1 MTKEQVQQVLDELN
15 EIKPEK
21 LKGNSKRL
29 FEAIMS
35 IADERDE
42 LRQKVKEINKGI
54 NSLMQSR
61 KKWKYRYYKMKNK
74 NKDLQ
79 KSVEQIYDNYQ
90 DIGKIAFDYSDK
102 LEQKDKIID
111 LMANHIATSDSEL
124 CEYLDITAKCKYYV
138 GDNGKT
144 CDSCIKQ
151 YFENKAKELLNK

>member
-21 LKGNSKRL
+21 LEGNSKRL

-79 KSVEQIYDNYQ
+79 KSVEQIYDDYQ
-90 DIGKIAFDYSDK
+90 DIGKMAFDYSDE

-111 LMANHIATSDSEL
+111 LMVERVLLTEEEWKEIKEKNIYNVIKKDTHKL
-124 CEYLDITAKCKYYV
+124 
-138 GDNGKT
+138 
-144 CDSCIKQ
+144 IKQ

>member
-21 LKGNSKRL
+21 LEGNSKRL
-29 FEAIMS
+29 FETIMS

-74 NKDLQ
+74 NKGLQ

-90 DIGKIAFDYSDK
+90 DIGKMAFDYSDE
-102 LEQKDKIID
+102 LEQKDTHK
-111 LMANHIATSDSEL
+111 LM
-124 CEYLDITAKCKYYV
+124 
-138 GDNGKT
+138 
-144 CDSCIKQ
+144 KQ

>member
-21 LKGNSKRL
+21 LEGNSKRL

-79 KSVEQIYDNYQ
+79 KSVQQIYDDYQ
-90 DIGKIAFDYSDK
+90 DIGKMAFNYSDK
-102 LEQKDKIID
+102 LEQQEKIID
-111 LMANHIATSDSEL
+111 LMIDCISNMTDCPFEK
-124 CEYLDITAKCKYYV
+124 EGKYLDCERM
-138 GDNGKT
+138 
-144 CDSCIKQ
+144 CDVRTDKECWKQ
-151 YFENKAKELLNK
+151 YFENKAKEER

>member
-79 KSVEQIYDNYQ
+79 KSVQQIYDNYQ
-90 DIGKIAFDYSDK
+90 DIGKMAFDYSDE

-111 LMANHIATSDSEL
+111 LMAERVLLTEEEWKEIKEKNIYNVIKKDTHKL
-124 CEYLDITAKCKYYV
+124 
-138 GDNGKT
+138 
-144 CDSCIKQ
+144 IKQ

>member
-21 LKGNSKRL
+21 LEGNLKRL

-79 KSVEQIYDNYQ
+79 KSVEQIYDDYQ
-90 DIGKIAFDYSDK
+90 DIGKMAFNYSDK
-102 LEQKDKIID
+102 LEQQEKK
-111 LMANHIATSDSEL
+111 
-124 CEYLDITAKCKYYV
+124 
-138 GDNGKT
+138 
-144 CDSCIKQ
+144 
-151 YFENKAKELLNK
+151 

>member
-21 LKGNSKRL
+21 LEGNSKRL

-79 KSVEQIYDNYQ
+79 KSVEQIYDDYQ
-90 DIGKIAFDYSDK
+90 DIGKMAFDYSDE

-111 LMANHIATSDSEL
+111 LMVERVLLTEEEWKEIKEKNIYNVIKKDTHKL
-124 CEYLDITAKCKYYV
+124 
-138 GDNGKT
+138 
-144 CDSCIKQ
+144 IKQ
-151 YFENKAKELLNK
+151 YFENKAKEER

>member
-21 LKGNSKRL
+21 LEGNSKRL

-90 DIGKIAFDYSDK
+90 DIGKMAFDYSDE

-111 LMANHIATSDSEL
+111 LMAERVLLTEEEWKEIKEKNIYNVIKKDTHKL
-124 CEYLDITAKCKYYV
+124 
-138 GDNGKT
+138 
-144 CDSCIKQ
+144 IKQ

>member
-1 MTKEQVQQVLDELN
+1 MTNEQAQKVLDELN
-15 EIKPEK
+15 TVRIEVLNDEA
-21 LKGNSKRL
+21 KRL

-90 DIGKIAFDYSDK
+90 DIGKMAFDYSDE

-111 LMANHIATSDSEL
+111 LMAERVLLTEEEWKEIKEKNIYNVIKKDTHKL
-124 CEYLDITAKCKYYV
+124 
-138 GDNGKT
+138 
-144 CDSCIKQ
+144 IKQ
-151 YFENKAKELLNK
+151 YFENKAKLEER

>member
-21 LKGNSKRL
+21 LEGNSKRL

-79 KSVEQIYDNYQ
+79 KSVEQIYDDYQ
-90 DIGKIAFDYSDK
+90 DIGKMAFDYSDE

-111 LMANHIATSDSEL
+111 LMAERVLLTEEEWKEIKEKNIYNVIKKDTHKL
-124 CEYLDITAKCKYYV
+124 
-138 GDNGKT
+138 
-144 CDSCIKQ
+144 IKQ

>member
-90 DIGKIAFDYSDK
+90 DIGKMAFDYSDE

-111 LMANHIATSDSEL
+111 LMAERVLLTEEEWKEIKEKNIYNVIKKDTHKL
-124 CEYLDITAKCKYYV
+124 
-138 GDNGKT
+138 
-144 CDSCIKQ
+144 IKQ

>member
-21 LKGNSKRL
+21 LEGNSKRL

-79 KSVEQIYDNYQ
+79 KSVEQIYDDYQ
-90 DIGKIAFDYSDK
+90 DIGKMAFDYSDE

-111 LMANHIATSDSEL
+111 LMAERVLLTEEEWKEIKEKNIYNVIKKDTHKL
-124 CEYLDITAKCKYYV
+124 
-138 GDNGKT
+138 
-144 CDSCIKQ
+144 IKQ
-151 YFENKAKELLNK
+151 YFENKAKEE

>member
-1 MTKEQVQQVLDELN
+1 MTTEQAQKVLDELN
-15 EIKPEK
+15 KVRPEQLEGK
-21 LKGNSKRL
+21 ARRL

-79 KSVEQIYDNYQ
+79 KSVEQIYDDYQ
-90 DIGKIAFDYSDK
+90 DIGKMAFDYSDK
-102 LEQKDKIID
+102 IEQKDKVID
-111 LMANHIATSDSEL
+111 LMADFLNKRSWREHQLKDDTCYCCKI
-124 CEYLDITAKCKYYV
+124 EYGADDCR
-138 GDNGKT
+138 D
-144 CDSCIKQ
+144 CIKE
-151 YFENKAKELLNK
+151 YFENKAQEYK

>member
-15 EIKPEK
+15 EVKPEK
-21 LKGNSKRL
+21 LEGNSKRL

-35 IADERDE
+35 ITDERDE

-79 KSVEQIYDNYQ
+79 KSVEQIYDDYQ
-90 DIGKIAFDYSDK
+90 
-102 LEQKDKIID
+102 E
-111 LMANHIATSDSEL
+111 
-124 CEYLDITAKCKYYV
+124 CW
-138 GDNGKT
+138 
-144 CDSCIKQ
+144 KQ
-151 YFENKAKELLNK
+151 YFENKAKLEER